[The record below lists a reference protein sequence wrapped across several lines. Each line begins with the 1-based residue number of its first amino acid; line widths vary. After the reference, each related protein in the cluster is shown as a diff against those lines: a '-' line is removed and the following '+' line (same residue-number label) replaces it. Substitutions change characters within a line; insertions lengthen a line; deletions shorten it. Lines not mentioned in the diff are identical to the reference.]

1 MRINLKTPIIHYL
14 SFLLLVLSYLSLS
27 FETAL
32 KSGVFSSYGDLFT
45 PITHIFYW
53 PRFAFLL
60 APALVLIILSSINM
74 KNYEFILK
82 GFFLFT
88 APVIISNNLSLFS
101 APNAIPHLNQPQQ
114 FIQLYYYASWI
125 KSITWMGIILLGLT
139 WTFQKKQQP
148 VETQTHLHSLSLL
161 NK

>member
-1 MRINLKTPIIHYL
+1 MRINLKTPIYYL

-32 KSGVFSSYGDLFT
+32 KSGVFSSYDDLFT

-53 PRFAFLL
+53 PRFALLL
-60 APALVLIILSSINM
+60 APALVLIILSSVKM

-88 APVIISNNLSLFS
+88 APIIISNNISLFS
-101 APNAIPHLNQPQQ
+101 APNVIPHLNQPQQ

-125 KSITWMGIILLGLT
+125 KSITWMGIILLGLI
-139 WTFQKKQQP
+139 WTFQKEPQ
-148 VETQTHLHSLSLL
+148 SLMGNRNIL
-161 NK
+161 NA

>member
-1 MRINLKTPIIHYL
+1 MRINLKTLIHYL

-32 KSGVFSSYGDLFT
+32 KSGVFSSYSDLFT
-45 PITHIFYW
+45 PITHFFYW
-53 PRFAFLL
+53 PRFALLL
-60 APALVLIILSSINM
+60 APALVLIILSSVKM
-74 KNYEFILK
+74 KNYESMLE
-82 GFFLFT
+82 GFFLLT
-88 APVIISNNLSLFS
+88 TPVIISNNLSLFS
-101 APNAIPHLNQPQQ
+101 ASNAIPHLNQPEQ

-125 KSITWMGIILLGLT
+125 KSITWMGIILLGLI
-139 WTFQKKQQP
+139 WTFQKKPQT